1 MNKDAPSLPRILTMV
16 VFALSCFGLLLFLWI
31 SFGGP
36 IPLKPEGYRFK
47 VAFPEAATL
56 AEEADVRVSGVTIGT
71 VKGKQIDERLNRTE
85 VEVEIDERYAPI
97 PADTRAI
104 LRQKTLLGE
113 TYVELTP
120 GNQDSPSLPEGDTLT
135 FTNVAPTVELDEI
148 LRIFEP
154 ATKEAFQNFSAEFAE
169 LTKGSYA
176 EDLNN
181 AFGNLGPLVTDGA
194 DVFEVLDR
202 QQASVRRFVR
212 NTGVVFGALNERQ
225 GALRE
230 LVSNSN
236 NVFEATALERDA
248 LAETFSIFP
257 TFLTET
263 RTTLS
268 RLDRFSADTRPLI
281 VGLQPVADDLGPTV
295 RDLGQLSPD
304 LEDLLRDL
312 NPLIDASREG
322 LPAAQRFLRGAK
334 PLFKGLNEFLPELNP
349 ILSYL
354 NFGQVQLAQF
364 LTSGG
369 LAISPG
375 GNEGRGPHGTLPQFA
390 MIDGRS
396 LQLSGKQP
404 EYFRGNSYVAPNFAR
419 RGRAF
424 GGFETFSCANNGGE
438 QPNGIGAEETASP
451 PCFEQPDS
459 LFSNSHFPR
468 VTGGDQGIWQA
479 ARPPSV
485 SPSVAR
491 TTARSCDGPGE
502 GRDRRRRA
510 EPDPALHENRSAPFK
525 IPGSQ
530 PPPNRR

>member
-47 VAFPEAATL
+47 AAFPEAATL
-56 AEEADVRVSGVTIGT
+56 AEEADVRISGVTIGT
-71 VKGKQIDERLNRTE
+71 VKNKQIDERLNRTLVEFE
-85 VEVEIDERYAPI
+85 VDERYAPI

-120 GNQDSPSLPEGDTLT
+120 GNEGSPSLPEGDTLT

-154 ATKEAFQNFSAEFAE
+154 ATKEAFQNFSSEFAE
-169 LTKGSYA
+169 LTGGTYA
-176 EDLNN
+176 EDLND

-194 DVFEVLDR
+194 EVFDVLDR

-212 NTGVVFGALNERQ
+212 NTGVVFGALDEQQ

-230 LVSNSN
+230 LVVNSN
-236 NVFEATALERDA
+236 DVFEATAQERDA

-281 VGLQPVADDLGPTV
+281 VNLQPVADDLGPTV
-295 RDLGQLSPD
+295 RDLGKLSPD
-304 LEDLLRDL
+304 LEELLRELD
-312 NPLIDASREG
+312 PLIDASREG
-322 LPAAQRFLRGAK
+322 LPAAERFLRGAK
-334 PLFKGLNEFLPELNP
+334 PVFKGLNEFLPELNP

-369 LAISPG
+369 LAITPG
-375 GNEGRGPHGTLPQFA
+375 GNEGRGPHGSLPQFA
-390 MIDGRS
+390 IIDGRS
-396 LQLSGKQP
+396 LQLSGEEP

-424 GGFETFSCANNGGE
+424 GAVETFSCANNGGE
-438 QPNGIGAEETASP
+438 QPNGIG
-451 PCFEQPDS
+451 
-459 LFSNSHFPR
+459 
-468 VTGGDQGIWQA
+468 V
-479 ARPPSV
+479 
-485 SPSVAR
+485 
-491 TTARSCDGPGE
+491 
-502 GRDRRRRA
+502 
-510 EPDPALHENRSAPFK
+510 
-525 IPGSQ
+525 
-530 PPPNRR
+530 